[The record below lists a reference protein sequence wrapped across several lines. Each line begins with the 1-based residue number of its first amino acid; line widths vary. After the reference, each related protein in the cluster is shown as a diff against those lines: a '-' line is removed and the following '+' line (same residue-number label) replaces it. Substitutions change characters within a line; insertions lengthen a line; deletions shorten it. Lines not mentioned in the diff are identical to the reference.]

1 MREWRLRTSLIL
13 LLAATTLA
21 TVILVS
27 IVILTIRLPQ
37 IQRESSALAKDTATQ
52 LVNLM
57 EYFIDTIEAQIIPI
71 AHLIGQP
78 ENASPQVY
86 LDALVRK
93 EGAFKAVYIING
105 EGLVETVALA
115 SGHDGKTHE
124 LIGADLSANS
134 LFKAAKQASQ
144 PAWSDNYLS
153 LISGE
158 PAFGVALRAG
168 KQFVIGE
175 VQPQR
180 VLDIVKP
187 VLGEAKYP
195 ALVVDSRGEWIAGN
209 IERMVDFDHLANW
222 ANRPTIRAALEGR
235 PAPEEVRLGGHLLH
249 SGYARS
255 PRLQWIFAVGVPGG
269 MENPYY
275 RTTISFVTFGFVGA
289 LLIGLIIAPLW
300 AVRMSRPLKALI
312 ERTHLVGAG
321 EYSAPW
327 PERGAVLE
335 LNELAEDLK
344 NMTDAIRR
352 REEKLAHSEER
363 LRATLESTPSIS
375 IQWYDKNGRVL
386 YWNRASEIMY
396 GFSPQEAIGVSIREN
411 RLMFLDENQTQQ
423 FIAALEQI
431 DRSGQALGPAEFPLQ
446 HKDGREIVVLATIFA
461 IPGDDGASIFVC
473 MDVDITVQRNIERE
487 ILALN
492 VMLEE
497 RVADRT
503 EALSQANVE
512 LEATV
517 KNLNATQENL
527 VQAEKLAALGNLVA
541 GVAHEL
547 NTPIGNGL
555 MAISTIRDR
564 LQTFRQAVAEGL
576 RRSALDDFVVSVDT
590 GSDIALRNIRRAA
603 ELISSFKQVAVDQT
617 SSQRRTFQIREVVEE
632 ILLTL
637 NPTLK
642 RTPYRVE
649 PEILEDFEL
658 DSYPGPIGQALTN
671 LINNAVLHGF
681 EDRDHGT
688 IRIVAV
694 SRSADHLSISV
705 RDDGK
710 GISADRLGRIFDPFF
725 TTRMGRGGT
734 GLGLHVVHGI
744 VTNVL
749 GGTISVNSK
758 VGEGTEFVMELPRHA
773 PVKTTPAD

>member
-13 LLAATTLA
+13 LLASTTFATA
-21 TVILVS
+21 ILIS
-27 IVILTIRLPQ
+27 IAVLTIRLPQ
-37 IQRESSALAKDTATQ
+37 IQQESSAKAQETAAQ

-57 EYFIDTIEAQIIPI
+57 EYFIETIEAQIIPI
-71 AHLIGQP
+71 AHLVGQL
-78 ENASPQVY
+78 ENASPQAY

-93 EGAFKAVYIING
+93 DGAFKAVYITNA
-105 EGLVETVALA
+105 EGIVETVALA
-115 SGHDGKTHE
+115 PGQGGKASE
-124 LIGADLSANS
+124 LVGADLSANT
-134 LFKAAKQASQ
+134 LFKKAQQASQ
-144 PAWSDNYLS
+144 PVWSDNYLS

-158 PAFGVALRAG
+158 LAFGVSLRAG
-168 KQFVIGE
+168 KQLVIGE

-180 VLDIVKP
+180 VLDILKP
-187 VLGEAKYP
+187 VLGDAKYP
-195 ALVVDSRGEWIAGN
+195 AIVVDSRGEWIGGTA
-209 IERMVDFDHLANW
+209 ERLGDFDYR
-222 ANRPTIRAALEGR
+222 NRPTIRAALEGK
-235 PAPEEVRLGGHLLH
+235 PAPEAIQIGGQLLH
-249 SGYARS
+249 AGYARS
-255 PRLQWIFAVGVPGG
+255 PRLQWIFAIGVPGG

-275 RTTISFVTFGFVGA
+275 RNTIFFVTFGFVGA

-300 AVRMSRPLKALI
+300 AIRMSRPVKALI
-312 ERTHLVGAG
+312 ERTHQVAAG
-321 EYSAPW
+321 EYSATW
-327 PERGAVLE
+327 PERGAILE
-335 LNELAEDLK
+335 LNELADNLK

-375 IQWYDKNGRVL
+375 VQWYDKSGRVL
-386 YWNRASEIMY
+386 YWNKASEIMY
-396 GFSPQEAIGVSIREN
+396 GFSPQEAIGSSLQEN
-411 RLMFLDENQTQQ
+411 RLMFLDNNQTQQ
-423 FIAALEQI
+423 FIAALKQI
-431 DRSGQALGPAEFPLQ
+431 DHSGQALGPAEFPLQ

-461 IPGDDGASIFVC
+461 IPGDDGTSIFVC
-473 MDVDITVQRNIERE
+473 MDVDITIQRNIEKE

-492 VMLEE
+492 VVLEE

-503 EALSQANVE
+503 EALSHANDE

-517 KNLNATQENL
+517 ENLKATQENL

-564 LQTFRQAVAEGL
+564 LQTFRQAAVEGL
-576 RRSALDDFVVSVDT
+576 RRSALDDFVASVDT
-590 GSDIALRNIRRAA
+590 GSDIAVRNIQRAA
-603 ELISSFKQVAVDQT
+603 ELVSSFKQVAVDQT

-649 PEILEDFEL
+649 TEILEDFEL
-658 DSYPGPIGQALTN
+658 DSYPGPLGQALTN

-694 SRSADHLSISV
+694 TPATDHLSITV

-710 GISADRLGRIFDPFF
+710 GISTDRLGRIFDPFF
-725 TTRMGRGGT
+725 TTRMGSGGT

-749 GGTISVNSK
+749 GGTISVNST
-758 VGEGTEFVMELPRHA
+758 VGAGAEFVMTLPRHA
-773 PVKTTPAD
+773 PVKASAEKTTG